1 MYPTPV
7 CGLKYN
13 SAFELMLSLILA
25 AQCTDERV
33 NIIRPRLTEKYPT
46 PQNIIDAGI
55 KNIYEIIKSCSF
67 PNNKAK
73 HIVAASEIII
83 KNFDGKVPDT
93 MESLITI
100 SGIGRKSANIILNEC
115 FGKTVGI
122 AVDTHVTRLA
132 KKIGFTNS
140 TDVKIIEKDL
150 MKKIPKTNWRD
161 INHLLVMHGKS
172 ICIARKPKCEMCK
185 LNTICKEYKKQKVH

>member
-1 MYPTPV
+1 
-7 CGLKYN
+7 
-13 SAFELMLSLILA
+13 MLSLILA